1 MTYAFRAWWGLPQV
15 AFVWLLTGT
24 MLLAV
29 PGLRT
34 GIDSLLRPPPG
45 LMLANAPPMDEMLEP
60 TTAAP
65 PAGPAPAPPFV
76 LQVKTAAEGAQAIR
90 CLAEAVYYEA
100 GTEPVEGQ
108 RAVAQVVLNRVRDP
122 NFPSSICG
130 VVYQGHGRRSGC
142 QFSFACDGSLRR
154 RPPTDGEMRDAR
166 QIAEAAVNGY
176 VVREV
181 GTATH
186 YHAVYV
192 DPWWRSTLVQ
202 IARVGDHIF
211 YRWPGQAGSPA
222 ALTDRYTPKAEMK
235 FASIARYAA
244 RG

>member
-1 MTYAFRAWWGLPQV
+1 
-15 AFVWLLTGT
+15 
-24 MLLAV
+24 
-29 PGLRT
+29 
-34 GIDSLLRPPPG
+34 
-45 LMLANAPPMDEMLEP
+45 
-60 TTAAP
+60 
-65 PAGPAPAPPFV
+65 
-76 LQVKTAAEGAQAIR
+76 
-90 CLAEAVYYEA
+90 
-100 GTEPVEGQ
+100 
-108 RAVAQVVLNRVRDP
+108 
-122 NFPSSICG
+122 
-130 VVYQGHGRRSGC
+130 
-142 QFSFACDGSLRR
+142 
-154 RPPTDGEMRDAR
+154 MRDAR